1 MQPFFFAS
9 SNNFPPCGVEHCITK
24 SGCVE
29 DYRSGTFS
37 VLFCQKTLQ
46 GDLKNDCSLKL
57 LPAPSQ
63 IKNNWPWNKMFFFSF
78 QFPAHKTILCCFFTD
93 IYKWDKIPAFLTDL
107 SPDVLRGL
115 LHYIYTCCLPRDL
128 SEDTAKKLMRISQL
142 NSNDV
147 GSLGELCVEFL
158 EATAVKNSEY
168 FYKALEEFW
177 GLKDFWH

>member
-1 MQPFFFAS
+1 
-9 SNNFPPCGVEHCITK
+9 
-24 SGCVE
+24 
-29 DYRSGTFS
+29 
-37 VLFCQKTLQ
+37 
-46 GDLKNDCSLKL
+46 
-57 LPAPSQ
+57 
-63 IKNNWPWNKMFFFSF
+63 MFFFSF

-107 SPDVLRGL
+107 SPDILRGL
-115 LHYIYTCCLPRDL
+115 LHYVYTCCLPRDL

-177 GLKDFWH
+177 GLKEFWH